1 MQNMQTANVIGRA
14 GLRSAGHSDL
24 AVLLNY

>member
-14 GLRSAGHSDL
+14 GLHSAGRGDL
-24 AVLLNY
+24 TFLLNY